1 MKQRIV
7 RFGLAALLLAA
18 LNGAA
23 PAQDAIENNPTEA
36 ASEATPAISKFA
48 TVENPFDLSWA
59 DQPFNAPPFDYIKLE
74 HYLPA
79 LEKAIAAHEAE
90 IEAIVNNR
98 EEPTF
103 ENTLLAFDR

>member
-23 PAQDAIENNPTEA
+23 AAQDAQPIEN
-36 ASEATPAISKFA
+36 ISKFA

-59 DQPFNAPPFDYIKLE
+59 DQPFNAPPLDNIKPE
-74 HYLPA
+74 QYLPA
-79 LEKAIAAHEAE
+79 
-90 IEAIVNNR
+90 
-98 EEPTF
+98 
-103 ENTLLAFDR
+103 